1 MANVLSSIQVI
12 TGTTGTGASSDHSFS
27 GGTQLDK
34 MYSFVSYDFNVADN
48 LHDQTFRRAE
58 LTSTSN
64 LRLTAGQTGGGN
76 QNLNFH
82 AIIVIFTAGSD
93 LVVNRYTS
101 DTTVTP
107 RNVTITAVSATAQA
121 FVIPH
126 GERDPSDTSWG
137 SEELFAYGLTST
149 TNVQIQV
156 DAANNTAGGGNIIGF
171 EVVDWGNT
179 DITVQHIN
187 FQVMTSI
194 QTVDTATITSVDLA
208 RTWVIGT
215 ARTDQGAFT
224 EFTDEMVGRMDF
236 ESATVVRCRRGS
248 GGAQMHWSAQI
259 IEDTAGTVWTTQ
271 MGDIALGTGDLT
283 GTFTLTAVDTARTFV
298 NGTMV
303 TSFADCGG
311 SNDTSSGNQDTANC
325 TVALTD
331 STTITATRGVTDTT
345 TLDMVVQSVD
355 FDGAFPAVRNRF
367 HIIG

>member
-1 MANVLSSIQVI
+1 
-12 TGTTGTGASSDHSFS
+12 
-27 GGTQLDK
+27 
-34 MYSFVSYDFNVADN
+34 
-48 LHDQTFRRAE
+48 
-58 LTSTSN
+58 
-64 LRLTAGQTGGGN
+64 
-76 QNLNFH
+76 
-82 AIIVIFTAGSD
+82 
-93 LVVNRYTS
+93 
-101 DTTVTP
+101 
-107 RNVTITAVSATAQA
+107 
-121 FVIPH
+121 
-126 GERDPSDTSWG
+126 
-137 SEELFAYGLTST
+137 
-149 TNVQIQV
+149 
-156 DAANNTAGGGNIIGF
+156 
-171 EVVDWGNT
+171 
-179 DITVQHIN
+179 
-187 FQVMTSI
+187 MTSI

-271 MGDIALGTGDLT
+271 MGGIALGTGDLT

-355 FDGAFPAVRNRF
+355 FDGAFPVGRNRF

>member
-34 MYSFVSYDFNVADN
+34 MFFFISYDFNVADN

-64 LRLTAGQTGGGN
+64 LRLTAGQASGN
-76 QNLNFH
+76 QNINFH
-82 AIIVIFTAGSD
+82 AIIVIFTTGSD

-101 DTTVTP
+101 DTVVAT

-121 FVIPH
+121 FILPH

-156 DAANNTAGGGNIIGF
+156 DAANNTVGGNTIGF
-171 EVVDWGNT
+171 EVVDWNNS
-179 DITVQHIN
+179 DITVQHVN

-194 QTVDTATITSVDLA
+194 QTVDTASITSVDLA

-215 ARTDQGAFT
+215 ARTDSGAFT
-224 EFTDEMVGRMDF
+224 EFTDEMVARMDF
-236 ESATVVRCRRGS
+236 ETAAVVRVQRGS

-271 MGDIALGTGDLT
+271 MGGIALGTGDLT
-283 GTFTLTAVDTARTFV
+283 GTFTLTAVDVARTFV

-303 TSFADCGG
+303 TSFADCGQ

-355 FDGAFPAVRNRF
+355 FDGAFPVGRNRF

>member
-34 MYSFVSYDFNVADN
+34 MYSFVSYDFNVADD

-64 LRLTAGQTGGGN
+64 LRLTSGNGSGN
-76 QNLNFH
+76 QDINFH

-107 RNVTITAVSATAQA
+107 QNVTITAVSATAQA

-137 SEELFAYGLTST
+137 QEELFVYGLTST

-156 DAANNTAGGGNIIGF
+156 DFANNTSGGNTIGF
-171 EVVDWGNT
+171 EVVDWNNS
-179 DITVQHIN
+179 DINVQHIN
-187 FQVMTSI
+187 FIVMTSI
-194 QTVDTATITSVDLA
+194 QTIDTNPITAVDLA

-215 ARTDQGAFT
+215 ARTDSGSFT
-224 EFTDEMVGRMDF
+224 EFTDEMVARMDF
-236 ESATVVRCRRGS
+236 ETASVIRVRRGS

-271 MGDIALGTGDLT
+271 MGNIALGTGDLT

-303 TSFADCGG
+303 TSFADCGE
-311 SNDTSSGNQDTANC
+311 SNDSTDGNQDTANC

-331 STTITATRGVTDTT
+331 STTITATRGVTDSF
-345 TLDMVVQSVD
+345 TLDIIVQSVD
-355 FDGAFPAVRNRF
+355 FDGAFPVGRNRF

>member
-34 MYSFVSYDFNVADN
+34 MFFFVSYDFNVGDN

-76 QNLNFH
+76 QDINFH

-93 LVVNRYTS
+93 MAVNRYTS
-101 DTTVTP
+101 DTTVLT

-137 SEELFAYGLTST
+137 REELFVYGLTST

-156 DAANNTAGGGNIIGF
+156 DRINNTSGGNTIGF
-171 EVVDWGNT
+171 EVVDWNNS
-179 DITVQHIN
+179 DINVQHIN
-187 FQVMTSI
+187 FNVMTST
-194 QTVDTATITSVDLA
+194 QTSQTIAITEVDLT
-208 RTWVIGT
+208 RTWLIGT
-215 ARTDQGAFT
+215 ARTDSGANS
-224 EFTDEMVGRMDF
+224 EFTDEMVARLDL
-236 ESATVVRCRRGS
+236 ESSVFVRNRRGS

-271 MGDIALGTGDLT
+271 LGNIALGTGDLT

-303 TSFADCGG
+303 TSFADCGE
-311 SNDTSSGNQDTANC
+311 SNDTTAGNQDTANC
-325 TVALTD
+325 TVDLTN
-331 STTITATRGVTDTT
+331 STTITATRGVTDGF
-345 TLDMVVQSVD
+345 TLDIFVQAID
-355 FDGAFPAVRNRF
+355 FDGAVPVGRNRF

>member
-34 MYSFVSYDFNVADN
+34 MFHFVSYDFDHGDN

-76 QNLNFH
+76 QDINFR
-82 AIIVIFTAGSD
+82 AVIIIFTASSD

-101 DTTVTP
+101 DTTVLT

-126 GERDPSDTSWG
+126 GERDPNDTTWG
-137 SEELFAYGLTST
+137 QEELFVYGLTST

-156 DAANNTAGGGNIIGF
+156 DSANNSSGGNTIGF
-171 EVVDWGNT
+171 EVVDWNNA
-179 DITVQHIN
+179 DINVQHIN
-187 FQVMTSI
+187 FNVMTST
-194 QTVDTATITSVDLA
+194 QTSDTVAITSVDLT
-208 RTWVIGT
+208 RTWLIGT
-215 ARTDQGAFT
+215 ARTDSGANS
-224 EFTDEMVGRMDF
+224 EFTDEMVARLNF
-236 ESATVVRCRRGS
+236 ETSSAVRCRRGS
-248 GGAQMHWSAQI
+248 GGAQMHWSAQV

-271 MGDIALGTGDLT
+271 IGNIAMGTGDLT
-283 GTFTLTAVDTARTFV
+283 GTFTLTAVDIARTFV

-303 TSFADCGG
+303 TSFAYCGE

-325 TVALTD
+325 TVALTN
-331 STTITATRGVTDTT
+331 STTITATRGVTNSF
-345 TLDMVVQSVD
+345 TLNTFVQAID
-355 FDGAFPAVRNRF
+355 FDGAFPVGRNRF